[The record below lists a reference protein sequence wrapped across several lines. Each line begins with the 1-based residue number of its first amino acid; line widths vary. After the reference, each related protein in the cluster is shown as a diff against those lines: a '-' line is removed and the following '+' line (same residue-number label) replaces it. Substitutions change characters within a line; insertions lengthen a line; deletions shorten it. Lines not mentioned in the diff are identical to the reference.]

1 MRKLAANSP
10 VAPIKS
16 SAIRGY
22 ARSNLTVS
30 WKIEGYI
37 SAWWMLNIFIDSN
50 HSSLRPSRHFWS
62 SLSRPRHGL
71 PTFKAGNLL
80 RLIMPFAHRGD
91 TPKQLAGLRA
101 SRETQPFRISSLR
114 RHPVSNANAITLRG
128 TAALSDG
135 KAAALQFSLGS
146 TKSDMKRRSNR
157 ASVPLSS

>member
-37 SAWWMLNIFIDSN
+37 SAWWMLNIFIDSKSQLVKAFETFLEFAFAATPPATEFQ
-50 HSSLRPSRHFWS
+50 SSRQFVAPDHAFCPSR
-62 SLSRPRHGL
+62 RHSQ
-71 PTFKAGNLL
+71 
-80 RLIMPFAHRGD
+80 
-91 TPKQLAGLRA
+91 QLAGLRA

-114 RHPVSNANAITLRG
+114 RHPVGNANAITLRG

-135 KAAALQFSLGS
+135 KAAALQFSLGVQNP
-146 TKSDMKRRSNR
+146 T
-157 ASVPLSS
+157 

>member
-50 HSSLRPSRHFWS
+50 HSSLRPSRHFWNSLFAATPPATEFQS
-62 SLSRPRHGL
+62 SRQFVAPDHAFCPSRRHSQ
-71 PTFKAGNLL
+71 
-80 RLIMPFAHRGD
+80 
-91 TPKQLAGLRA
+91 QLAGLRA

-135 KAAALQFSLGS
+135 KAAALQFSLGVQNP
-146 TKSDMKRRSNR
+146 T
-157 ASVPLSS
+157 

>member
-37 SAWWMLNIFIDSN
+37 SAWWMLNIFIDSKSQLVKAFETFGN
-50 HSSLRPSRHFWS
+50 
-62 SLSRPRHGL
+62 SLSRPRHRL
-71 PTFKAGNLL
+71 PNFKAGNLL

-91 TPKQLAGLRA
+91 TPKQLADLRA
-101 SRETQPFRISSLR
+101 SRETQPFRISSLG
-114 RHPVSNANAITLRG
+114 A
-128 TAALSDG
+128 
-135 KAAALQFSLGS
+135 Q
-146 TKSDMKRRSNR
+146 
-157 ASVPLSS
+157 

>member
-37 SAWWMLNIFIDSN
+37 SAWWMLNIFIDSKSQLVR
-50 HSSLRPSRHFWS
+50 HSRHFWS
-62 SLSRPRHGL
+62 SLSRPRHRL
-71 PTFKAGNLL
+71 PTFKAGLVAPDHAFYPS
-80 RLIMPFAHRGD
+80 RRHSQ
-91 TPKQLAGLRA
+91 QLAGLRA

-135 KAAALQFSLGS
+135 KAAALQFSLGVQNP
-146 TKSDMKRRSNR
+146 T
-157 ASVPLSS
+157 

>member
-37 SAWWMLNIFIDSN
+37 SAWWMLNIFIDSK
-50 HSSLRPSRHFWS
+50 SQLVKAFETFLEFAFAATPPATDFQSRACCAGSCLYPSR
-62 SLSRPRHGL
+62 RHSQ
-71 PTFKAGNLL
+71 
-80 RLIMPFAHRGD
+80 
-91 TPKQLAGLRA
+91 QLAGLRA

-135 KAAALQFSLGS
+135 KAAALQFSLGVQNP
-146 TKSDMKRRSNR
+146 T
-157 ASVPLSS
+157 